1 MVVEVFRSS
10 GGEACALSLRDTV
23 DGADAAWGFQL
34 ETPARLV
41 LAFLNE
47 EYEALGQGAPL
58 DPGQAWY
65 FREAFSRGNCA
76 LLREMIDHVLVCREE
91 RGFDPVTR
99 LAAYSFA
106 HELFD
111 LSRVASY
118 AERVSLETSV
128 VGTRDMAHMTA
139 GWSAIL
145 EAHKKEPLA
154 RRSDLFEALM
164 QDAAEKGYSFE
175 LSVAQE
181 YSSLPQLLKSIVV
194 EMIRGRVLLRRCP
207 GCGRYSLAADESG
220 CGCAGENPLHTLP
233 GRADAA
239 SNLYKQIYHAKAQ
252 KARRGG
258 EAGPSDAGPCGAQ
271 AEFDRFVAQAKEWRE
286 RIRMARATQED
297 FLEWLEG
304 FLDGRS

>member
-1 MVVEVFRSS
+1 MVVELFRSS
-10 GGEACALSLRDTV
+10 GSEACALSLRDTV
-23 DGADAAWGFQL
+23 EGLDVAWGFQL
-34 ETPARLV
+34 EYPARLA
-41 LAFLNE
+41 LAFLNG
-47 EYEALGQGAPL
+47 EYEDLSQREPL
-58 DPGQAWY
+58 SEGQARY
-65 FREAFSRGNCA
+65 FRDAFSRGNCA

-128 VGTRDMAHMTA
+128 VGTKEMTHMTA

-154 RRSDLFEALM
+154 RRSDLFEALV

-175 LSVAQE
+175 LSVSQE

-194 EMIRGRVLLRRCP
+194 EMIRERELLRRCP
-207 GCGRYSLAADESG
+207 GCSRYSLAGAESG
-220 CGCAGENPLHTLP
+220 CGCAGDLPLLTLP
-233 GRADAA
+233 GRADAV
-239 SNLYKQIYHAKAQ
+239 SKLYKQIYHAKAQ

-258 EAGPSDAGPCGAQ
+258 EAGQ
-271 AEFDRFVAQAKEWRE
+271 AAFDNFIAEAKEWRAK
-286 RIRMARATQED
+286 IRVARATQED

-304 FLDGRS
+304 EG

>member
-1 MVVEVFRSS
+1 MVVELFRSS
-10 GGEACALSLRDTV
+10 GSEACALSLRDTV
-23 DGADAAWGFQL
+23 EGIDVAWDFQL
-34 ETPARLV
+34 EYPARLV
-41 LAFLNE
+41 LAFLNG
-47 EYEALGQGAPL
+47 EYEDLNQREPL
-58 DPGQAWY
+58 SEGQAWY
-65 FREAFSRGNCA
+65 FRDAFSRGNCA
-76 LLREMIDHVLVCREE
+76 LLRELVDHVLVCREA
-91 RGFDPVTR
+91 RGFDPITR

-128 VGTRDMAHMTA
+128 VGTKDMTHMTA

-175 LSVAQE
+175 LSVSQE
-181 YSSLPQLLKSIVV
+181 HSSLPQLLKSVV
-194 EMIRGRVLLRRCP
+194 AEMIRERELLRRCP
-207 GCGRYSLAADESG
+207 ACGRYSLAEEESG
-220 CGCAGENPLHTLP
+220 CGCAGDTPLLTLP
-233 GRADAA
+233 GRSDAV
-239 SNLYKQIYHAKAQ
+239 SKLYKQIYHAKAQ

-258 EAGPSDAGPCGAQ
+258 EAGQAQ
-271 AEFDRFVAQAKEWRE
+271 ADFDNFVAQAKEWRAQ
-286 RIRMARATQED
+286 IRVARATQED

-304 FLDGRS
+304 EA

>member
-1 MVVEVFRSS
+1 MVVEAFRSAGS
-10 GGEACALSLRDTV
+10 EACALSLR
-23 DGADAAWGFQL
+23 GAEEGAEWRFQL
-34 ETPARLV
+34 ECPARLV

-47 EYEALGQGAPL
+47 EYEGMCETMTAA
-58 DPGQAWY
+58 QAWH
-65 FREAFSRGNCA
+65 FRDAFSRGNCA
-76 LLREMIDHVLVCREE
+76 LLRDMVDHVLVCREA

-128 VGTRDMAHMTA
+128 VGTKEMTHMTA
-139 GWSAIL
+139 GWSTIL

-154 RRSDLFEALM
+154 RRSDLFEALV

-175 LSVAQE
+175 LSVSQE
-181 YSSLPQLLKSIVV
+181 YSSLPQLLKSIVA
-194 EMIRGRVLLRRCP
+194 EMIRERELLRRCP
-207 GCGRYSLAADESG
+207 GCGSYSLAGGESG
-220 CGCAGENPLHTLP
+220 CGCAGDLPLLTLP

-239 SNLYKQIYHAKAQ
+239 SRLYKKIYHAKAQ

-258 EAGPSDAGPCGAQ
+258 EAGPRAEFQ
-271 AEFDRFVAQAKEWRE
+271 ADFDRFVAEAKEWRTK
-286 RIRMARATQED
+286 IRVAKATQED
-297 FLEWLEG
+297 FLEWLEN
-304 FLDGRS
+304 LDVR